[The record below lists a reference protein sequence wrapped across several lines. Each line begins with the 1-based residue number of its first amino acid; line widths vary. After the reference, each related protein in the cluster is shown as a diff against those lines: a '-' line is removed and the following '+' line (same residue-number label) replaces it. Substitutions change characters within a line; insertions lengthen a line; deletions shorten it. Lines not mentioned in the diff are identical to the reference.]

1 MVITYK
7 LPQRE
12 RLFHNLDFCHSLGE
26 IANKEKKID
35 RKKKKC
41 VASVNV

>member
-12 RLFHNLDFCHSLGE
+12 RPCHNLGFFHSHGE
-26 IANKEKKID
+26 ITKEEKEID
-35 RKKKKC
+35 RKKKK
-41 VASVNV
+41 VLQV